1 MADSS
6 PVKTETTLGPELVEH
21 FVQHF
26 DHHDPRLGAD
36 PFAVSTEMRE
46 RHPVAHSDAHDGFW
60 VVSNYADAKAIMQN
74 PEVFTSAKGAR
85 IPAGGKHRPLPPLE
99 IDPPDHA
106 KFRGLIAKAF
116 SPRNINALEPKIR
129 KLCDMLIGQFQAKGE
144 CDFVRDF
151 AAPLPTTIF
160 VEMMGL
166 PLEDTEKF
174 HTWATLINHQAHA
187 GDTAMSAGEA
197 QAATLEYL
205 SGLIEARRADPQDD
219 IMSALLDA
227 VVDDEPIDPED
238 MLYMVFLLFLGGL
251 DTVTSAMSFMFQH
264 LAQRPDLRQQIL
276 DDPTVIPAAVEEF
289 LRFEPV
295 IMIGRGVT
303 RDTEVGGKAIKA
315 DEPVLINSIAANR
328 DPAQFS
334 DPETI
339 DFHRDANRHLT
350 FGVGPHRCV
359 GSHLARLELRIV
371 LEEFH
376 ARIPDYEITPG
387 TTPTRHMNQVNGL
400 DALPLS
406 WTV

>member
-1 MADSS
+1 MD
-6 PVKTETTLGPELVEH
+6 TELTEH

-26 DHHDPRLGAD
+26 DHHDERLGAE
-36 PFAVSTEMRE
+36 PFEVSTRMRE
-46 RHPVAHSDAHDGFW
+46 RCPVARTDAHGGFW
-60 VVSNYADAKAIMQN
+60 IVSDYENMRSIMQD
-74 PEVFTSAKGAR
+74 PTGYTSAKGAR
-85 IPAGGKHRPLPPLE
+85 IPAGGAHRPLPPLE
-99 IDPPDHA
+99 VDPPEHA

-129 KLCDMLIGQFQAKGE
+129 KLCDMLIGRFQHQGS
-144 CDFVRDF
+144 CDLIADL

-166 PLEDTEKF
+166 PTDDTDKF
-174 HTWATLINHQAHA
+174 HAWASAINHQAHV
-187 GDTAMSAGEA
+187 GETAMSAGEA
-197 QAATLEYL
+197 QRQALEYL
-205 SGLIEARRADPQDD
+205 QGLIESRRDSPQDD
-219 IMSALLDA
+219 IMTALLDA

-264 LAQRPDLRQQIL
+264 LAQRPELRQQIL

-295 IMIGRGVT
+295 IMIGRVAT
-303 RDTEVGGKAIKA
+303 DDVELGGCPVKAG
-315 DEPVLINSIAANR
+315 DPVLLNSIAANR
-328 DPAQFS
+328 DPKAF
-334 DPETI
+334 DRPEEI
-339 DFHRDANRHLT
+339 DFTRTNNKHLT

-376 ARIPDYEITPG
+376 SRIPHYAIAADA
-387 TTPTRHMNQVNGL
+387 TPTRHMNQVNGL
-400 DALPLS
+400 DSLPLV
-406 WTV
+406 WD

>member
-1 MADSS
+1 MTSAPDARPGSLD
-6 PVKTETTLGPELVEH
+6 PALVEH
-21 FVQHF
+21 FVEHF
-26 DHHDPRLGAD
+26 DHHDARLGAD
-36 PFAVSTEMRE
+36 PFAVSTAMRE
-46 RHPVAHSDAHDGFW
+46 RCPVAHSDVHDGFW
-60 VVSNYADAKAIMQN
+60 VVSNYDDARAIMQD
-74 PEVFTSAKGAR
+74 PKVFTSAKGAR

-99 IDPPDHA
+99 TDPPDHA

-129 KLCDMLIGQFQAKGE
+129 KLCDMLIGQFHAKGE
-144 CDFVRDF
+144 CDLIADL

-166 PLEDTEKF
+166 PLEDAEKF

-197 QAATLEYL
+197 QRQTLEYL
-205 SGLIEARRADPQDD
+205 AGLIEARKADPQDD

-238 MLYMVFLLFLGGL
+238 MLYMTFLLFLGGL

-264 LAQRPDLRQQIL
+264 LAERPDLRQQIL
-276 DDPTVIPAAVEEF
+276 DDPTVIPKAVEEF
-289 LRFEPV
+289 LRYEPV

-303 RDTEVGGKAIKA
+303 EDVELSGCPVKA
-315 DEPVLINSIAANR
+315 DDRVLINSIAANR
-328 DPAQFS
+328 DPAQFEN
-334 DPETI
+334 PEDI
-339 DFHRDANRHLT
+339 DFSRDANRHLT

-359 GSHLARLELRIV
+359 GSHLARLELKIV

-376 ARIPDYEITPG
+376 ARIPHYEIKPG
-387 TTPTRHMNQVNGL
+387 ATPTRHMNQVNGL
-400 DALPLS
+400 DSLPLT